1 MKKNFWKNKR
11 VFITGHT
18 GFKGSWLCIFL
29 SMLGANVTGYALKPK
44 TKPSL
49 FKLAKIDKILEK
61 SIYSDIKDYK
71 KLNYEIKKFK
81 PEIIFHLAAQPLV
94 RYSYLNPKETFETN
108 ILGTLNILEI
118 VRNYKKIKTTIIIT
132 SDKVYDVKKNKIYN
146 ETDPLKGLDPYS
158 SSKVSCE
165 HLYSSYMNSFFKNN
179 TSQRLATVRAGNVIG
194 GGDYSHDRLIPD
206 ILHSAKKLKKI
217 ILRNPNST
225 RPWQHVLEPLY
236 GYLILAEKLYKNE
249 SSKITKQQSW
259 NFGPNISNCK
269 SVMFVASFFAKKLKL
284 KIKVLKKQNKIF
296 KPETHLLRLN
306 NTKSKKVLK
315 CNPKWNLIKTL
326 NKILEWNQLIKN
338 KKPRDV
344 CETQIKEY
352 LSKK

>member
-1 MKKNFWKNKR
+1 MEPTRNDE
-11 VFITGHT
+11 VV
-18 GFKGSWLCIFL
+18 L
-29 SMLGANVTGYALKPK
+29 STYASR
-44 TKPSL
+44 T
-49 FKLAKIDKILEK
+49 A
-61 SIYSDIKDYK
+61 
-71 KLNYEIKKFK
+71 
-81 PEIIFHLAAQPLV
+81 PLLRTV
-94 RYSYLNPKETFETN
+94 GREGLQRR
-108 ILGTLNILEI
+108 EI
-118 VRNYKKIKTTIIIT
+118 V
-132 SDKVYDVKKNKIYN
+132 SD
-146 ETDPLKGLDPYS
+146 
-158 SSKVSCE
+158 
-165 HLYSSYMNSFFKNN
+165 
-179 TSQRLATVRAGNVIG
+179 
-194 GGDYSHDRLIPD
+194 
-206 ILHSAKKLKKI
+206 
-217 ILRNPNST
+217 
-225 RPWQHVLEPLY
+225 
-236 GYLILAEKLYKNE
+236 KNE